1 MTNNRRPMLPLWAAL
16 GVVAVAI
23 ALIALLAGRDRR
35 QTFDPSSPQAA
46 VQTYLDA
53 ILAGDPDLAATK
65 LDDRT
70 AGRCLRPLRRTITE
84 EGVRASLLDA
94 LIETD
99 RATIEI
105 QLTYPDGDLFGTS
118 GYSFEERFFLERV
131 DGEWLIIE
139 DPWPV
144 AVCR

>member
-1 MTNNRRPMLPLWAAL
+1 MLPLWAAL

-35 QTFDPSSPQAA
+35 QTFDPTSPEAA

-53 ILAGDPDLAATK
+53 VLAGDPDTAATM
-65 LDDRT
+65 LDDAT
-70 AGRCLRPLRRTITE
+70 ANRCLRPLRRTITDD
-84 EGVRASLLDA
+84 GVRASLLDA
-94 LIETD
+94 RIETD

-118 GYSFEERFFLERV
+118 SYSFEERFFLERV
-131 DGEWLIIE
+131 DGEWLITE

-144 AVCR
+144 ALCR